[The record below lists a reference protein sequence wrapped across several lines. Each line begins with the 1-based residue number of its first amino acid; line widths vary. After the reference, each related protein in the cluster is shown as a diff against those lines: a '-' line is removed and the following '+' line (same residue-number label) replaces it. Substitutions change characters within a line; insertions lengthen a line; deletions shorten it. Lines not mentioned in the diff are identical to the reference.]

1 MPPHAP
7 ALTPT
12 RAYTSRQRGI
22 SLIELMIA
30 LLLGLVVLGGVVSL
44 YLSSHA
50 AFRTHEAV
58 ARLQEN
64 GRFAL
69 EFMAREI
76 RETGMTPCGSPL
88 TANVLVARAPAATPW
103 WADTA
108 AGYLRGGEANGQ
120 VMATGNGIADHVA
133 NTDSLLLLRPA
144 SDEALITPIVRHD
157 PSAQKVM
164 VTPPASIRARDIV
177 LMCDSRSSALWQV
190 GQVNQ
195 QNNEDEL
202 LYGASPLNCASG
214 LGQVDAGCAASV
226 DKSFPAGALLVP
238 WDPGLW
244 YVGMQANG
252 QRALY
257 RARVVQPAAGAAN
270 PALITLPIERIPG
283 VSNLQIEYLTR
294 DRTQGS
300 QLANGWVDAQAL
312 AGQWA
317 NPAREVIAVRLTLT
331 LQAEAGTGAD
341 GAPLE
346 RKFSSVIALRN
357 REP

>member
-1 MPPHAP
+1 MPSHAP
-7 ALTPT
+7 ALSPP
-12 RAYTSRQRGI
+12 RAQASGQRGI

-108 AGYLRGGEANGQ
+108 AGYLRGGEASGQ
-120 VMATGNGIADHVA
+120 VVASGNAVA
-133 NTDSLLLLRPA
+133 EHAHNTDSLLLLRPA
-144 SDEALITPIVRHD
+144 SDEALITPIVLHD
-157 PSAQKVM
+157 ALAQKVT
-164 VTPPASIRARDIV
+164 VAPPTPLRARDIF

-190 GQVNQ
+190 DQVDEQ
-195 QNNEDEL
+195 TGEL

-214 LGQVDAGCAASV
+214 LGQVAAGCASSV

-257 RARVVQPAAGAAN
+257 RARLVQPAAGAAN
-270 PALITLPIERIPG
+270 PAPITLPIERIPG

-294 DRTQGS
+294 DRTQGA

-317 NPAREVIAVRLTLT
+317 NPSREVIAVRLTLT

-346 RKFSSVIALRN
+346 RTFSSVIALRN

>member
-1 MPPHAP
+1 MPSYSPSNSGAHP
-7 ALTPT
+7 V
-12 RAYTSRQRGI
+12 RQHGL
-22 SLIELMIA
+22 SLVELMISMV
-30 LLLGLVVLGGVVSL
+30 LGLVVLAGAVSL
-44 YLSSHA
+44 YRSSHA
-50 AFRTHEAV
+50 ALRTHEAV

-88 TANVLVARAPAATPW
+88 TANVLVGRAPAATPW

-108 AGYLRGGEANGQ
+108 AGYLRGGEGNGQ
-120 VMATGNGIADHVA
+120 VVATGNAVADHV
-133 NTDSLLLLRPA
+133 NGTDSLLLLRPA
-144 SDEALITPIVRHD
+144 SDEALITPILLHDAAAQGVR
-157 PSAQKVM
+157 
-164 VTPPASIRARDIV
+164 VTPPGSIGARDIV
-177 LMCDSRSSALWQV
+177 LMCDSLSSALWQV
-190 GQVNQ
+190 DQVNQ
-195 QNNEDEL
+195 QTGDL

-214 LGQVDAGCAASV
+214 LAQVAAGCASSV

-257 RARVVQPAAGAAN
+257 RARVIQPAAGAAR
-270 PALITLPIERIPG
+270 PDLITQPIERIPG

-294 DRTQGS
+294 DRTQGA
-300 QLANGWVDAQAL
+300 QLANGWVDAGVL

-331 LQAEAGTGAD
+331 LRAGAGAGAG

-346 RKFSSVIALRN
+346 RQFSSVIALRN